1 MFVRSAAVFL
11 LSCNILCAQEA
22 WSPLDAVNA
31 QRAKKGL
38 KSLVMD
44 NRLMSMAKKVS
55 NKRARVNVRGHLPGW
70 QAGHAKS
77 EGVGWDYR
85 HDLEGKRF
93 RSCCLYGKK
102 WRYAGVGISVS
113 KYGTF
118 YTLMV
123 R

>member
-11 LSCNILCAQEA
+11 LSCQILCAQEA

-31 QRAKKGL
+31 KRAKKGL

-55 NKRARVNVRGHLPGW
+55 SKRASINVRGHLPGW
-70 QAGHAKS
+70 QAGHAES
-77 EGVGWDYR
+77 EGVGWDSSR
-85 HDLEGKRF
+85 DLEGKRF
-93 RSCCLYGKK
+93 RSCCLYGKT
-102 WRYAGVGISVS
+102 WRYGGVGISVS
-113 KYGTF
+113 KHGTF